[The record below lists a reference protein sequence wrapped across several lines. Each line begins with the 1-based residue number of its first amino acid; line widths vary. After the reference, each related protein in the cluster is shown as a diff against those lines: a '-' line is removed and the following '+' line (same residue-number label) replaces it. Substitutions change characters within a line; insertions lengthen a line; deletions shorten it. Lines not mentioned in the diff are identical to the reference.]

1 MTTPLTKLIEENKE
15 RPIAEAPRDGRK
27 LLLSWQYDLPHA
39 PTKLTGLVEGW
50 WNGKA
55 WETDEG
61 VVADQGYYTHFYP
74 LPDDRLARCFEILL
88 NAALSAKE
96 QNHIYEAAADI
107 EIALQEITAIAEG
120 KDNA

>member
-15 RPIAEAPRDGRK
+15 RPIEEAPRDGTMV
-27 LLLSWQYDLPHA
+27 LLYDGDTRAWNKPIGGHWCKKVNGWASEWNCTPLSEQ
-39 PTKLTGLVEGW
+39 
-50 WNGKA
+50 
-55 WETDEG
+55 
-61 VVADQGYYTHFYP
+61 THFRP